1 VLAVPPSQAVN
12 NAVQEGKLFSAKE
25 SIKEHVRTTEAT
37 LAPIVQIKNTRIT
50 LSAAEV
56 EAFKADY
63 QGEKSFRADYA
74 NIMMSIVAYLSR
86 MIVEVDEYNQ
96 KATSAYLWKP
106 HADALAYLLTT
117 LERLSMEA
125 ESIMAVARARGLQEK
140 AAGLKASLDKVRD
153 YGKTVSQTLQAQS
166 AQPQAGN

>member
-1 VLAVPPSQAVN
+1 
-12 NAVQEGKLFSAKE
+12 
-25 SIKEHVRTTEAT
+25 
-37 LAPIVQIKNTRIT
+37 
-50 LSAAEV
+50 
-56 EAFKADY
+56 
-63 QGEKSFRADYA
+63 
-74 NIMMSIVAYLSR
+74 MMSIVAYLSR